1 MRQTRGGV
9 WRLHKQIA
17 RSASLEER
25 RMEKS
30 LRYQA
35 RREVLQQ
42 IAPHY
47 RQASAAQKRSSLLKK
62 SQIGDRKEDDRT
74 SLKGELLP

>member
-1 MRQTRGGV
+1 
-9 WRLHKQIA
+9 
-17 RSASLEER
+17 
-25 RMEKS
+25 MEKS